1 MRKIIWNKLARE
13 DYFHIID
20 YLLSHWSQNEV
31 QNFVDETNRILDI
44 LDQGNVD
51 VQKTNIPQIR
61 RCVLRPQITLFY
73 KTDNSHTV
81 ELLRFWSNFQDQ
93 QQMEI

>member
-61 RCVLRPQITLFY
+61 R
-73 KTDNSHTV
+73 
-81 ELLRFWSNFQDQ
+81 
-93 QQMEI
+93 

>member
-31 QNFVDETNRILDI
+31 QNFVDETN
-44 LDQGNVD
+44 
-51 VQKTNIPQIR
+51 
-61 RCVLRPQITLFY
+61 
-73 KTDNSHTV
+73 
-81 ELLRFWSNFQDQ
+81 
-93 QQMEI
+93 